1 MKLKDQI
8 IELRKQGF
16 LYPEIVSTLGCSYD
30 YVKRICRENDL
41 GYSKDE
47 LARSAMKRSGNF
59 KPYKDWQRTVD
70 DYYGG
75 PGIAEVIEQHRSS
88 NGEMEVTV
96 RCLKC
101 GDVKKLSSCTLRHK
115 NIQGRCLKCQVN
127 HTQKKKVSE
136 RFEREW
142 REEYQKHSDGIQV
155 GMKFCECGQLIP
167 FRFNLCDKC
176 RKEHERI
183 RRRRLDK
190 RKELIRYRRCK
201 DGDWSINLEE
211 LFERDHGLCYLCQKK
226 CDWSD
231 YEIREGTFIAG
242 NKYPSIDHVV
252 PLAKGGRH
260 EWSNVKLACR
270 LCNSLKRDK
279 PVRGKNL

>member
-8 IELRKQGF
+8 IDLRKQGL
-16 LYPEIVSTLGCSYD
+16 LYPEIVDALGCNYE
-30 YVKRICRENDL
+30 YVKETCRKNNL

-47 LARSAMKRSGNF
+47 LAKHSGSF
-59 KPYKDWQRTVD
+59 KPYKDWQKAVD

-75 PGIAEVIEQHRSS
+75 PGIAEVIEQHRTS
-88 NGEMEVTV
+88 NGETKVTA
-96 RCLKC
+96 RCVKC
-101 GDVKKLSSCTLRHK
+101 GEIKGLSSITLRK
-115 NIQGRCLKCQVN
+115 NQRGRCLKCQKEQ
-127 HTQKKKVSE
+127 TQKKIHSE
-136 RFEREW
+136 KFELEW
-142 REEYQKHSDGIQV
+142 RKEYQLHRDGVQV
-155 GMKFCECGQLIP
+155 GMRFCECGQLIP

-176 RKEHERI
+176 RKEHKRI
-183 RRRRLDK
+183 QRRRSDK

-211 LFERDHGLCYLCQKK
+211 LFERDHGLCYLCQKE

-231 YEIREGTFIAG
+231 YEIRDGAFIAG

-270 LCNSLKRDK
+270 LCNSLKQDN
-279 PVRGKNL
+279 PVGGKNL